1 MADKGID
8 RNVNFGGN
16 QLKNFVLWLR
26 TTAQAA
32 ANLLITG
39 AMAYDTDKDVV
50 SVKTS
55 GDIRDLQY
63 AEKQIVAT
71 TDIVLMDAY
80 NGALVFTEQA
90 CMNVTISTG
99 LADGFTCQFM
109 NGTDQEVE
117 FSCDGSL
124 TAYDGTTLGLGK
136 YCTVFK
142 RNDDDSYYLKGEMM

>member
-8 RNVNFGGN
+8 RNLNLGGN
-16 QLKNFVLWLR
+16 QLKNFVIWLR
-26 TTAQAA
+26 TTAQMATS
-32 ANLLITG
+32 LLSTG
-39 AMAYDTDKDVV
+39 AAAYDTDKDMV

-55 GDIRDLQY
+55 GDIRDLQF

-71 TDIVLMDAY
+71 TDIVLTDDY

-90 CMNVTISTG
+90 CSSVDVSTG

-109 NGTDQEVE
+109 NGTDTEVE
-117 FSCDGSL
+117 FSCSGTL
-124 TAYDGTTLGLGK
+124 NAFDGTTLGQGK

-142 RNDDDSYYLKGEMM
+142 RNDGDSYYLKGELI